1 MINYGTAH
9 ESLRD
14 DMLGEL
20 GQSPQDAGYVRANV
34 RSTKC
39 KQEELE
45 ALALFQSYNIIS
57 ITKTWWKEF
66 CDWCV
71 MMHS

>member
-1 MINYGTAH
+1 
-9 ESLRD
+9 
-14 DMLGEL
+14 MLGEL
-20 GQSPQDAGYVRANV
+20 GQSPQDAGYVRAHLKCFYANV
-34 RSTKC
+34 RSIKNQ
-39 KQEELE
+39 QEELE